1 MAQLSSSIED
11 KKNKSQEKKAKKM
24 GWDIFIISVLR
35 IAIYVLIWAFLSSN
49 VLYFMYVNLDWW
61 FPSNEKEAPY
71 TKTSE
76 SSPAPQAGGN
86 TTNTKQPTVSD
97 CLNEF
102 AKTIIDNNTIK
113 TKINN
118 LMGFDKVGFPYSK
131 ITSDTGSDLG
141 SYFGRSAKSSF
152 ATCRNMMKNVVNFLK
167 INAADKPQLLFIISL
182 PIILITIVAQVVIGY
197 FTTIWKQLNVSLLKT
212 IGLLFL
218 FGISILWPT
227 AVGFAQ
233 GLQLLFIFAILPMM
247 FDSEIIIQIIRC
259 NASLIANVFSLLV
272 IRSAFNSLDPVIGI
286 CMLIGWLINLFI
298 NRKKK

>member
-1 MAQLSSSIED
+1 MAQLSSIED

-24 GWDIFIISVLR
+24 GWDVFFISVLR

-61 FPSNEKEAPY
+61 FPSNENEAPY
-71 TKTSE
+71 TKTS
-76 SSPAPQAGGN
+76 PAPQAGGSSDN
-86 TTNTKQPTVSD
+86 TNTKPKQQSVSD

-102 AKTIIDNNTIK
+102 ANTIIDNNKIK

-118 LMGFDKVGFPYSK
+118 LLGFDKVGFPYSK

-167 INAADKPQLLFIISL
+167 INAADKPRILFLISL
-182 PIILITIVAQVVIGY
+182 PIILVTILAQIVIGY

-212 IGLLFL
+212 ILFL
-218 FGISILWPT
+218 FVFGISIIWPT

-247 FDSEIIIQIIRC
+247 FDSEMIIQIIRC

-272 IRSAFNSLDPVIGI
+272 IRSAFNTLDPVIGI

-298 NRKKK
+298 NRKKN